1 MSTDQVIMAGGGIGG
16 LGAALM
22 LARRGVKVRV
32 LERAPEFGEVGAG
45 LQLAPNITRMLKE
58 VGVFDKIAPLSV
70 FPKRLVF
77 MNAKTGEELTHLDL
91 ADAEKRYGAPY
102 IVLHRSDL
110 LNALLEAAQA
120 EENITLQTSAKVE
133 DVEDHGDR
141 VVVRTAD
148 GAEHTGELL
157 LGADGLHSR
166 VRREIVQDEPI
177 CSGYVAYRGAVPV
190 EDVDRRMSMDEV
202 VVWMGPGMHL
212 VQYPVR
218 AGKLYNQVAVFRSQE
233 YLEGKEDWGTP
244 EELDRTYSEM
254 CESVRV
260 AIPSLHRNNRWPM
273 FDREPISTW
282 TKGRVSLLGDAA
294 HAMLQYLAQGAGQS
308 LLDGA
313 ALATALPALG
323 EGSWDGEALAGAL
336 RQYEDERV
344 AFAGHVQST
353 ARVWGDIW
361 HVDSYVPMI
370 LRDEVF
376 RSRDVHDYSFV
387 DWLYGP
393 VQDDAAAAAEPVAE
407 PAVVAEPAAAV
418 EPAPAAPAPAT
429 PAAAPADQTT
439 RTPAHA

>member
-58 VGVFDKIAPLSV
+58 VGVFEKIAPVSV

-77 MNAKTGEELTHLDL
+77 MNAKTGEQLTTLDL
-91 ADAEKRYGAPY
+91 ADAERRYGAPY
-102 IVLHRSDL
+102 VVLHRSDL

-120 EENITLQTSAKVE
+120 EENITLHTHSMVE
-133 DVEDHGDR
+133 GIEDRGDR
-141 VVVRTAD
+141 VVVRTAA
-148 GAEHTGELL
+148 GEEYTGELL

-166 VRREIVQDEPI
+166 VRKEIVHDEPI
-177 CSGYVAYRGAVPV
+177 NSGYVAYRGAVPV
-190 EDVDRRMSMDEV
+190 EDVDRRMAMDEV

-233 YLEGKEDWGTP
+233 FLEGKEDWGTP
-244 EELDRTYSEM
+244 EELDRTYAGM

-260 AIPSLHRNNRWPM
+260 AIPSLQRNARWAM
-273 FDREPISTW
+273 FDREPAATW

-313 ALATALPALG
+313 ALARALPVLG
-323 EGSWDGEALAGAL
+323 EGAWSSEALADAL
-336 RQYEDERV
+336 QTYEDERV
-344 AFAGHVQST
+344 AFAGTVQST
-353 ARVWGDIW
+353 ARTWGDIW
-361 HVDSYVPMI
+361 HVDGYVPMI

-376 RSRDVHDYSFV
+376 RSRDVYDYSFV

-393 VQDDAAAAAEPVAE
+393 VQDAVAAQ
-407 PAVVAEPAAAV
+407 PAADGAAQPV
-418 EPAPAAPAPAT
+418 GAAPVVPSAAPAES
-429 PAAAPADQTT
+429 TT